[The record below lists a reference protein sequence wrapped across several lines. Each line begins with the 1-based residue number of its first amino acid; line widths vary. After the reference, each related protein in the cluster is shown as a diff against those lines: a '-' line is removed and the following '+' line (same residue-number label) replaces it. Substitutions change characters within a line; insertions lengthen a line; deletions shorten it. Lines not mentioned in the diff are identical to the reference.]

1 MRWEQTCRLF
11 IAARVDSALGLCKG
25 SMYSSKTNL
34 KTVRGF
40 RDNRAAKSKVL
51 FSWSPQSLKMNTLC
65 TRVSVK
71 TVTKQRAYIWLAWH
85 VVGGG
90 KLFPG
95 LQRACAPTWNICHT
109 DGRDCRNKT
118 WSCLV
123 TPAAWG
129 LRQEDGKFR
138 CCLENLDPVSKP
150 EVTRVEAGGKA
161 LSSAPR
167 ATEAKKKNRN
177 KTHLAWIMLKR
188 ENVGVCMCG

>member
-1 MRWEQTCRLF
+1 MHTGKETACCVIFNVRDRYEQQSQKVATCKKKSTLVRWEQTCRLF

-25 SMYSSKTNL
+25 SMYSSKTDL

-51 FSWSPQSLKMNTLC
+51 FSWSPRSLKMNALC

-109 DGRDCRNKT
+109 DGRDGRNKT
-118 WSCLV
+118 WS
-123 TPAAWG
+123 AAADPG
-129 LRQEDGKFR
+129 L
-138 CCLENLDPVSKP
+138 
-150 EVTRVEAGGKA
+150 
-161 LSSAPR
+161 
-167 ATEAKKKNRN
+167 
-177 KTHLAWIMLKR
+177 
-188 ENVGVCMCG
+188 